1 MNATASELDFTLTRY
16 EGWRT
21 FAETPPR
28 RQPPRK
34 SSKELAKL
42 GRREAALYAD
52 ERAVWHAN
60 LGPFITPQMH
70 HVMDEIT
77 ELLESNRQDTYKAKT
92 SAVIDAYPGLGKTT
106 LAMHIGRQFHRHQI
120 DLFGEQTSDG
130 DQRIPVAYIPL
141 AGRTTIRTMNIMLCD
156 FYGLP
161 TAGNSADLGRR
172 AANAA
177 CRSQTRLIVVDDT
190 HFLNMRTSA
199 GREVS
204 NHLKWLSSEF
214 PVTFLFVGVDLLGSG
229 LLTEGL
235 MPGKHVQAQTSRR
248 WTRYTLSRFTL
259 ADNNER
265 KVWITLLKTIEKHLV
280 LANLREG
287 TLERL
292 ADYLYTRSS
301 GHFSSLMAIITRA
314 CHRAVRNGDET
325 LTRALIDGIKNDQAA
340 EDARRTLA
348 ADMTAGRLT
357 TAIR

>member
-34 SSKELAKL
+34 SVKELANL

-77 ELLESNRQDTYKAKT
+77 ELLESNRQDTYQAKT

-161 TAGNSADLGRR
+161 TAGNSRSRTARR
-172 AANAA
+172 ERSLPKPNSPHRRRRHPLPEHANVRRT
-177 CRSQTRLIVVDDT
+177 RSQQPLEMAVLR
-190 HFLNMRTSA
+190 
-199 GREVS
+199 VS
-204 NHLKWLSSEF
+204 RHV
-214 PVTFLFVGVDLLGSG
+214 PV
-229 LLTEGL
+229 
-235 MPGKHVQAQTSRR
+235 RR
-248 WTRYTLSRFTL
+248 
-259 ADNNER
+259 
-265 KVWITLLKTIEKHLV
+265 
-280 LANLREG
+280 
-287 TLERL
+287 
-292 ADYLYTRSS
+292 
-301 GHFSSLMAIITRA
+301 
-314 CHRAVRNGDET
+314 C
-325 LTRALIDGIKNDQAA
+325 
-340 EDARRTLA
+340 
-348 ADMTAGRLT
+348 
-357 TAIR
+357 